1 MTSKDTL
8 ADVPP
13 EAAAMQLLFRLGTG
27 YMASAALQVAL
38 KLEIADRFSS
48 DLMPVGEL
56 ARATGVDEDALY
68 RVIRALASLGLF
80 EEPTPR
86 MFALTLAGGLL
97 RKGPGSFYDM
107 GLWIT
112 SPFHFR
118 VYSEMMHA
126 VTTGRP
132 AAEKEVGMPVFEY
145 LASNEALSVI
155 FNNAMTGF
163 SAGVAPA
170 ALEVYDFSRIDV
182 LVDVAGGHGMVL
194 TSILR
199 QYPGMR
205 GVLFDLPHVIAGSG
219 PVIEAAGV
227 KDRCTTSSGDF
238 FKEVPPGGD
247 AYIMKHIIHD
257 WDDARA
263 AAILRN
269 IRRALDGRPQGK
281 VILLESVLQPG
292 SQPDLGKLIDLEML
306 MMPGGRERTEAEF
319 AVLFAGAGFE
329 LVRVVPTRSPLS
341 VVEARVC

>member
-1 MTSKDTL
+1 MTSKDTTPE
-8 ADVPP
+8 VPP
-13 EAAAMQLLFRLGTG
+13 EAAAMQLLFQLGTG
-27 YMASAALQVAL
+27 YIASAALQVAL
-38 KLEIADRFSS
+38 KLELADRFSS
-48 DLMPVGEL
+48 DPMPVDEL

-68 RVIRALASLGLF
+68 RVMRALASLGLL

-86 MFALTLAGGLL
+86 MFRLTLAGSML
-97 RKGPGSFYDM
+97 RKGPGSFHDM

-118 VYSEMMHA
+118 VYSEMLHT

-132 AAEKEVGMPVFEY
+132 AAEKVTGMPVFEY
-145 LASNEALSVI
+145 LVANKELSEI

-170 ALEVYDFSRIDV
+170 ALEVYDFSGIDV

-205 GVLFDLPHVIAGSG
+205 GVLFDLPHVIAGSE

-238 FKEVPPGGD
+238 FKEVPSGGD

-263 AAILRN
+263 TAILRN
-269 IRRALDGRPQGK
+269 IRRELDGKPQGK
-281 VILLESVLQPG
+281 VILLETVLQPG

-319 AVLFAGAGFE
+319 AALFAGAGFE
-329 LVRVVPTRSPLS
+329 LARVVPTRSPLS
-341 VVEARVC
+341 VVEARVR